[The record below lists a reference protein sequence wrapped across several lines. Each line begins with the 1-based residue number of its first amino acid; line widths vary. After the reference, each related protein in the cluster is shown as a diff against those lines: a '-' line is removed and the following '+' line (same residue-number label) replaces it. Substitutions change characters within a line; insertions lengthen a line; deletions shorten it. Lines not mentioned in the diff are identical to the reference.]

1 METGRKKPKVKPP
14 TQISFMMDNNSIIEQ
29 TYSKKDGVRFVIWD
43 GEKVNYDT
51 KLKIKDITYVPI
63 FGDDVTKGLVALP
76 DCAEEYGDEEKL
88 VGEIKDFLKEWLG
101 ISESYYTIA
110 TYYILTTWVY
120 DKFDTINYLRALGD
134 SGVGKSRFLDTIGAL
149 CYKFTL
155 VSGAVTPA
163 PVFRLLE
170 KWKGTLGIEEGD
182 LKESDATN
190 EIIKI
195 LNCGFEKGKPV
206 VRCDK
211 NDPSKI
217 DTFEV
222 FGPKVIVTRK
232 EFYDQA
238 TEARCL
244 TEIMA
249 QDGSKPDTKTEGF
262 YNKRNELRNKLLM
275 FRFKN
280 YHTVNVEKALE
291 IDLRNLEPRLR
302 QASRGFL
309 ALVWDKPKLLEEFK
323 VFLKEYNDNLIEARS
338 GSWEGS
344 VVNAIAELVVEGDEN
359 ITCKAIADR
368 IDIEKLNFRKVGGIL
383 RRLKLELK
391 PKLIDSKTKKVV
403 FLDEKPLSVLFDR
416 YIPDDTLR
424 EKAKNLGNISV
435 ITTLSSGNTRNNQKT
450 LPKLPT
456 ILDSTKIKKEGLNDP
471 PSPSPEVG
479 NVGNSV
485 IISPKDVKDTL
496 FSQLAMQPEIEVQQF
511 LSIYPEKFHAAI
523 DIMLDNL
530 KRDGEIYESKP
541 GFVKML

>member
-1 METGRKKPKVKPP
+1 
-14 TQISFMMDNNSIIEQ
+14 
-29 TYSKKDGVRFVIWD
+29 
-43 GEKVNYDT
+43 
-51 KLKIKDITYVPI
+51 
-63 FGDDVTKGLVALP
+63 
-76 DCAEEYGDEEKL
+76 
-88 VGEIKDFLKEWLG
+88 
-101 ISESYYTIA
+101 
-110 TYYILTTWVY
+110 
-120 DKFDTINYLRALGD
+120 
-134 SGVGKSRFLDTIGAL
+134 
-149 CYKFTL
+149 
-155 VSGAVTPA
+155 
-163 PVFRLLE
+163 
-170 KWKGTLGIEEGD
+170 
-182 LKESDATN
+182 
-190 EIIKI
+190 
-195 LNCGFEKGKPV
+195 
-206 VRCDK
+206 
-211 NDPSKI
+211 
-217 DTFEV
+217 
-222 FGPKVIVTRK
+222 
-232 EFYDQA
+232 
-238 TEARCL
+238 
-244 TEIMA
+244 
-249 QDGSKPDTKTEGF
+249 
-262 YNKRNELRNKLLM
+262 
-275 FRFKN
+275 
-280 YHTVNVEKALE
+280 
-291 IDLRNLEPRLR
+291 NLEPRLR